1 MEFPEY
7 PKGESEHAGGR
18 TEIVSREREVLQH
31 INHQN
36 RDLYNHCL
44 RSLTSF
50 QKDEVTA
57 EYSEVYELPPGH
69 VRFNEFIGKY
79 GKSFSDQDR
88 LNVVKLLIA
97 KFSDLH
103 EMKIA
108 HRDIADH
115 SLWISPSK
123 EVARQKLFRHTID
136 QLERSEIIVSFYQW
150 VLSR

>member
-7 PKGESEHAGGR
+7 PGTKAYTPEGR
-18 TEIVSREREVLQH
+18 AEIVSREREVLQH

-69 VRFNEFIGKY
+69 VGLMNLSE
-79 GKSFSDQDR
+79 
-88 LNVVKLLIA
+88 N
-97 KFSDLH
+97 
-103 EMKIA
+103 M
-108 HRDIADH
+108 
-115 SLWISPSK
+115 
-123 EVARQKLFRHTID
+123 ARPFLTWT
-136 QLERSEIIVSFYQW
+136 V
-150 VLSR
+150 